1 MKNTI
6 PFAVFGAAAMMAA
19 GALVFAPPVNA
30 DPREEQLSRGKYLV
44 NLGGCM
50 DCHTPGY
57 FLGKPDMSRYLG
69 GSEVGFEIPGLGVFH
84 GRNLTPD
91 NETGLGTWSSDD
103 IVRAI
108 QTGVRPD
115 GRQLAPIMPWMT
127 FSKLTKDDAY
137 AIAAYLKSLPPV
149 NNEVPGPFG
158 PAEEPTSFVLK
169 VVPPAKTTA
178 SAE

>member
-1 MKNTI
+1 MKKFV
-6 PFAVFGAAAMMAA
+6 PFAVLCAASMIA

-30 DPREEQLSRGKYLV
+30 DPRDEQIARGKYLV
-44 NLGGCM
+44 NLAGCT

-57 FLGKPDMSRYLG
+57 FFGKPDMQRYLG
-69 GSEVGFEIPGLGVFH
+69 GSEVGFEVPGLGVFH

-91 NETGLGTWSSDD
+91 KETGLGNWSSDD
-103 IVRAI
+103 IVTAI

-115 GRQLAPIMPWMT
+115 GRGLAPIMPWMA

-149 NNEVPGPFG
+149 NNKVVGPFG
-158 PAEEPTSFVLK
+158 ANEKPTSFVSRII
-169 VVPPAKTTA
+169 PPDSKTA
-178 SAE
+178 AAN

>member
-1 MKNTI
+1 MKKFV
-6 PFAVFGAAAMMAA
+6 PFAVLCAASMLA
-19 GALVFAPPVNA
+19 GALAFVPPVNA
-30 DPREEQLSRGKYLV
+30 DPREEQIARGKYLV
-44 NLGGCM
+44 NFATCT

-57 FLGKPDMSRYLG
+57 FFGKPDQARYLG

-91 NETGLGTWSSDD
+91 KETGIGNWSSDD

-115 GRQLAPIMPWMT
+115 GRQLAPIMPYEA
-127 FSKLTKDDAY
+127 FSRLTKEDAY

-149 NNEVPGPFG
+149 KNKVPGPFG
-158 PAEEPTSFVLK
+158 ISEKQTNFVFK
-169 VVPPAKTTA
+169 VIAPETNTA
-178 SAE
+178 SAN